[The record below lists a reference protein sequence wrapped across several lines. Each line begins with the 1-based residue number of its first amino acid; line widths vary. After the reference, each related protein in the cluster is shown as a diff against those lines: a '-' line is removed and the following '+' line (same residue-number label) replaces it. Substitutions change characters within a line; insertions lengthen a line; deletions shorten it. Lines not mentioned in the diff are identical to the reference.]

1 MDYSGKMTPFLYRIA
16 EHIFEHYQT
25 QTEHLCII
33 LPNKRGALYL
43 KQHLAKVFKKT
54 IWLPV
59 IISAEELVAT
69 LSGLQQADSIDLI
82 CDLYAAYTLVLKD
95 KAEPFDSFSKW
106 GNLMLQDFNE
116 ADRYLIDTK
125 ALYQNLKEIK
135 EIENWSLSEGSLTL
149 TQQDYCNFMYQMG
162 DIYTEFSKI
171 VLHKKQA
178 YQGLMYRKSVE
189 AYQTN
194 KYVNQFSKLLIC
206 GFNALNKAE
215 TIIFSDWVKEKKAEI
230 LWDTDAYYSDNV
242 NYEAGLFLRENFA
255 TNWLK
260 NKEKPGTYFKD
271 IPKQIDIVAVPKQ
284 VGQAQAVS
292 RQLHQWITEGK
303 SLSSIAIVLA
313 DESLLFPVLNQL
325 PNEVQHVNVTM
336 EYPLRLSPLY
346 DLADN
351 LINLHQSAE
360 KPESNASFY
369 FKDIFKILQNSFF
382 KKYFLSFHPA
392 VNLQFVIQRIID
404 KNYVWISANM
414 LQDLFGADYAYI
426 KNLFNRWQNSK
437 DGIEAIAHIITVF
450 NAAEDEALQV
460 SSTEL
465 EYLHVFTK
473 YFNRLQTLI
482 HTYDY
487 LNSLI
492 TLKSLYKQIIGT
504 ATVPFIG
511 EPLQGLQIM
520 GVLETRTL
528 DFENVMILGVNEGV
542 LPSGKSVNSFIP
554 NDLKRFYGMPLYG
567 HKDAIYA
574 YHFYRLLQ
582 RASNVFITYNTEQS
596 VLGTGEKS
604 RFITQIQFELEK
616 YNPLNVITEKML
628 SGDALKASGRNIIS
642 FSKTEFNVL
651 PIAKKLTTNDE
662 YNGLSPSALIT
673 YKECALRFF
682 FRYGT
687 GIKETEDVEE
697 SAEANTQ
704 GSILHESLEMLY
716 KPFIGMVLNEEM
728 IKICISKTEKTVNLI
743 FQNYFSQKESRFGK
757 NFLQRKVL
765 YEYVNKL
772 LKSDLKLVKQSQKTN
787 ELLSLIDL
795 ERKLTASVFILID
808 GKETEVFING
818 SADRIDKVGNKIRV
832 IDYKSSVKADDKFKF
847 TNFEDLFMDSK
858 YNKMLQLFMY
868 AWLVVKNKLAKP
880 EELQPC
886 VIPFRKFEEQPKF
899 ILSENK
905 QDISLNFTQP
915 LLDEFETYLKLEI
928 ESIMD
933 KTRLFDQT
941 EDLKK
946 CEYCAYAG
954 ICNVH

>member
-1 MDYSGKMTPFLYRIA
+1 MTPFLRHTA

-25 QTEHLCII
+25 QTEQLCVI

-82 CDLYAAYTLVLKD
+82 CDLYAAYSMILKD

-106 GNLMLQDFNE
+106 GTLMLQDFNE

-135 EIENWSLSEGSLTL
+135 EIENWSLSKDGLTA

-162 DIYTEFSKI
+162 DIYEEFSKI
-171 VLHKKQA
+171 LLRKKQA

-189 AYQTN
+189 AYKKS
-194 KYVNQFSKLLIC
+194 KYTDQFSKILIC

-215 TIIFSDWVKEKKAEI
+215 IIIFSDWAKEKKAEL
-230 LWDTDAYYSDNV
+230 LWDTDAYYAANT

-255 TNWLK
+255 GNWLK
-260 NKEKPGTYFKD
+260 NTQAPGTYFKD

-292 RQLHQWITEGK
+292 GQLTKWISEGK
-303 SLSSIAIVLA
+303 ALSSIAIVLA

-325 PNEVQHVNVTM
+325 PKEVQHVNVTM

-351 LINLHQSAE
+351 LINLHRSAQ
-360 KPESNASFY
+360 KPETGSSFY

-382 KKYFLSFHPA
+382 KKYFLSFHPK
-392 VNLQFVIQRIID
+392 VNLQSVIQRIID
-404 KNYVWISANM
+404 KNYVWISPVM
-414 LQDLFGADYAYI
+414 LQDLFGTDYVYI
-426 KNLFNRWQNSK
+426 NHLFNGWQNSK
-437 DGIEAIAHIITVF
+437 DGIVAIARIITVF
-450 NAAEDEALQV
+450 NAAEDEALHV
-460 SSTEL
+460 TSAEL

-473 YFNRLQTLI
+473 YFNRLQSLI

-492 TLKSLYKQIIGT
+492 TLKSLYKQIIGA

-528 DFENVMILGVNEGV
+528 DFENIMILGVNEGV

-582 RASNVFITYNTEQS
+582 RASTVFITYNTEQS

-604 RFITQIQFELEK
+604 RFITQILFELEK
-616 YNPLNVITEKML
+616 YNPQNVITEKMM
-628 SGDALKASGRNIIS
+628 SGDALLASARTGIS
-642 FSKTEFNVL
+642 FTKSEFNLQPV
-651 PIAKKLTTNDE
+651 IKKLTTNDE
-662 YNGLSPSALIT
+662 YSGLSPSALIT
-673 YKECALRFF
+673 YKDCALRFF
-682 FRYGT
+682 FRYSA

-716 KPFIGMVLNEEM
+716 KPFIGTVMNEEM
-728 IKICISKTEKTVNLI
+728 IKVCISKTEDTVNLI
-743 FQNYFSQKESRFGK
+743 FQNYFNQKENRFGK

-772 LKSDLKLVKQSQKTN
+772 LKSDLKLIKQSQKTN

-795 ERKLTASVFILID
+795 ERKLTASVFIVIE
-808 GKETEVFING
+808 GKETEVFIKG
-818 SADRIDKVGNKIRV
+818 SADRIDRLGNKIRV

-847 TNFEDLFMDSK
+847 TNFIDLFSESK

-868 AWLVVKNKLAKP
+868 AWLIVKNNLARP

-905 QDISLNFTQP
+905 QEVSLNFTQS

-928 ESIMD
+928 EAIINKD
-933 KTRLFDQT
+933 LLFDQT

-946 CEYCAYAG
+946 CEYCAYAA
-954 ICNVH
+954 ICNVS